1 MSVFR
6 FKRFEVANEQSAM
19 KVGTDG
25 VLLGASA
32 TILPSDRAILD
43 VGTGTGVIALM
54 AAQRLDTPSYPSS
67 DSSQP
72 WTSDFQILGLDID
85 GPSAREAAMNFGR
98 SPWASHLSS
107 MRISLADFAKAY
119 PGSRFD
125 LILSNPPYY
134 DSSLQNPD
142 ARRNA
147 ARHSS
152 PADEE
157 TLPGGRLSYRGVIEF
172 ASMALA
178 PEGRLSLILP
188 ASEEVRLL
196 AAGRSFGLRPF
207 RLLRISTTSA
217 KLPSRIV
224 AEFIRAAAPSIKE
237 ESLVIQEHGAY
248 TQAYRDLV
256 RPFYLWA

>member
-25 VLLGASA
+25 VLLGAAA

-54 AAQRLDTPSYPSS
+54 AAQRLEAASS
-67 DSSQP
+67 RPDAA
-72 WTSDFQILGLDID
+72 DFQILGLDID

-107 MRISLADFAKAY
+107 MRISLADFAKSY
-119 PGSRFD
+119 PASRFD

-157 TLPGGRLSYRGVIEF
+157 TLPGGRLSYRGLIDF
-172 ASMALA
+172 ASVALS
-178 PEGRLSLILP
+178 PKGRLSLILP
-188 ASEEVRLL
+188 ATEETMLL
-196 AAGRSFGLRPF
+196 RYARSSGLLPFGV
-207 RLLRISTTSA
+207 LRISTTSTKA
-217 KLPSRIV
+217 PSRIV
-224 AEFIRAAAPSIKE
+224 AEFMRGEKAGTPAMKE

>member
-32 TILPSDRAILD
+32 TIMPSDRAILD

-54 AAQRLDTPSYPSS
+54 AAQRLEAASS
-67 DSSQP
+67 RPDAA
-72 WTSDFQILGLDID
+72 DFQILGLDID

-142 ARRNA
+142 MRRNT

-188 ASEEVRLL
+188 ATEEVRLL
-196 AAGRSFGLRPF
+196 ATSRSFGLRPF

-248 TQAYRDLV
+248 TQAYCDLV

>member
-54 AAQRLDTPSYPSS
+54 AAQRLEAASS
-67 DSSQP
+67 RPDAA
-72 WTSDFQILGLDID
+72 DFQILGLDID

-142 ARRNA
+142 MRRNT

-152 PADEE
+152 PMEE
-157 TLPGGRLSYRGVIEF
+157 EPLPGGRLSYRGLIDF
-172 ASMALA
+172 ASVALS
-178 PEGRLSLILP
+178 PKGRLSLILP
-188 ASEEVRLL
+188 ATEETMLL
-196 AAGRSFGLRPF
+196 RYARSSGLLPFGV
-207 RLLRISTTSA
+207 LRISTTSTKA
-217 KLPSRIV
+217 PSRIV
-224 AEFIRAAAPSIKE
+224 AEFMRGEKAGTPAMKE

-248 TQAYRDLV
+248 TQAYRDIV